1 MSNIVQY
8 TSYAPVSRLARA
20 AGRELARIDASTNVK
35 IARVESQ
42 ADVQAAHVDAVAL
55 VAQRAMQSVA
65 FVSQME
71 QQLGQAVPLAV
82 TRLQAI
88 GDLATLGVGQ
98 VVTDTVTKLR
108 RL

>member
-1 MSNIVQY
+1 MQY
-8 TSYAPVSRLARA
+8 NSYAPVSRLARA
-20 AGRELARIDASTNVK
+20 AGRELARIEAGTSVK
-35 IARVESQ
+35 VARVESQ
-42 ADVQAAHVDAVAL
+42 AAVQAAQVDAVAQ
-55 VAQRAMQSVA
+55 VAQRAMQRVS

-71 QQLGQAVPLAV
+71 QQLGQVVPLAV